1 MSRNDYFDYGTTPP
15 LNICSIQNFRY
26 PPYSTTA
33 SKISACKKH
42 FLHFCS
48 VILCTA
54 WHPRDNFWF
63 LLPCHRKKKTH
74 RFYRRCACH
83 RHQCRTHANLELLI
97 YLSYRQPGFREFR
110 SNRLI
115 FVRINPPWPPTAC
128 PVCQQSPPVPCQP
141 SAWQFQC

>member
-1 MSRNDYFDYGTTPP
+1 MSRNDYSDYGTTPP

-63 LLPCHRKKKTH
+63 LLPCHRKKK
-74 RFYRRCACH
+74 
-83 RHQCRTHANLELLI
+83 RTVSTDGAHATGINAELTQT
-97 YLSYRQPGFREFR
+97 LS
-110 SNRLI
+110 
-115 FVRINPPWPPTAC
+115 C
-128 PVCQQSPPVPCQP
+128 
-141 SAWQFQC
+141 